1 MCMININAREAKSN
15 NLVIGYSFC
24 ECEPLGPSFEACSA
38 AIVSSAAVG
47 FDSEADVLP
56 YSAQFDR
63 ARTSGLACNHSAGP
77 RTSDPGKHTFH

>member
-15 NLVIGYSFC
+15 NLVIGYSF
-24 ECEPLGPSFEACSA
+24 SCSA